1 LATSS
6 PRTEGQV
13 SRLQFDLN
21 IAQETFMIKTRTQVG
36 IVGAGPAGL
45 LLSHILHLH
54 GIESIVLERHT
65 RNDVEAIIKA
75 GVLEQGTVD
84 LLNQIGAGD
93 RMMREGLRHEGIVLR
108 YDGRDARIDLAG
120 LTGGKAVKIYAQHDV
135 IKDLVKLRLE
145 TGGDIRFEAKD
156 VSVYDLDEAQPKIRY
171 RDTDG
176 TVHEIACDF
185 IAGCDGT
192 QGISRPSIPAGALNV
207 YERLYPFGWFGIL
220 CKAPPSSDE
229 LIYSMHERGFVL
241 VSTRSPD
248 VQRMYFQ
255 CSPTEKVADWSDD
268 RIWAE
273 FRARLATRDGWEPK
287 EGPIFSKTVIGMRSL
302 VVEPMRYGRLF
313 LAGDSAH
320 VVPPT
325 GAKGLNLAA
334 TDAQILAKALTAYYE
349 NKGTDG
355 LDRYSATALRRIWKA
370 TRFSWWMTSMMHT
383 FPGSDAFQHRL
394 QVAELD
400 YVTGS
405 RAGATALAENY
416 VGLPI
421 E

>member
-1 LATSS
+1 
-6 PRTEGQV
+6 
-13 SRLQFDLN
+13 
-21 IAQETFMIKTRTQVG
+21 MRTQVG

-45 LLSHILHLH
+45 LLSHILHLN
-54 GIESIVLERHT
+54 GIESVVLEKHSR
-65 RNDVEAIIKA
+65 DDIEAIIKA

-84 LLNQIGAGD
+84 LMNEIGAGE
-93 RMMREGLRHEGIVLR
+93 RMMKEGFRHEGIVLR
-108 YDGRDARIDLAG
+108 FDGRDERIDFPSLS
-120 LTGGKAVKIYAQHDV
+120 GGKAVTIYAQHDV
-135 IKDLVKLRLE
+135 IKDLVKVRLA
-145 TGGDIRFEAKD
+145 TGGDIRFESKD
-156 VSVYDLDEAQPKIRY
+156 VSVYDLDTDAPKIRY
-171 RDTDG
+171 RSKEG
-176 TVHEIACDF
+176 VVEEITCDF

-192 QGISRPSIPAGALNV
+192 QGICRPSIPAGVLKV

-229 LIYSMHERGFVL
+229 LIYAMHERGFVL

-255 CSPTEKVADWSDD
+255 CSPTEKVDQWSDD

-273 FRARLATRDGWEPK
+273 FRARLETRDGWAPK

-302 VVEPMRYGRLF
+302 VTEPMRHGRLF

-334 TDAQILAKALTAYYE
+334 SDAQILARAITAYYK
-349 NKGTDG
+349 NKRSDL
-355 LDRYSATALRRIWKA
+355 LDQYSDTALRRIWKA
-370 TRFSWWMTSMMHT
+370 TRFSWWMTSMLHT
-383 FPGSDAFQHRL
+383 FPGTDEFQHRL
-394 QVAELD
+394 QIAELD
-400 YVTGS
+400 YLTRS
-405 RAGATALAENY
+405 RAAATALAENY

>member
-1 LATSS
+1 MAL
-6 PRTEGQV
+6 
-13 SRLQFDLN
+13 
-21 IAQETFMIKTRTQVG
+21 RTQVG

-45 LLSHILHLH
+45 LLSHILHRE
-54 GIESIVLERHT
+54 GIESIVLERNT

-84 LLNQIGAGD
+84 LMNEIGAGGQ
-93 RMMREGLRHEGIVLR
+93 MMKEGLRHEGIILR
-108 YDGRDARIDLAG
+108 FEGRDVRIDFPE
-120 LTGGKAVKIYAQHDV
+120 LTGGKSVMIYAQHDV
-135 IKDLVKLRLE
+135 NKDLIKARLD

-156 VSVYDLDEAQPKIRY
+156 VSVYDLDTREPKIRF
-171 RDTDG
+171 RSKAG
-176 TVHEIACDF
+176 EVQEITCDF

-192 QGISRPSIPAGALNV
+192 QGICRPSVPAGVIKV

-241 VSTRSPD
+241 VSTRSPE

-255 CSPTEKVADWSDD
+255 CSPTEKLDGWSDD

-273 FRARLATRDGWEPK
+273 FRARLERADGWAPK

-302 VVEPMRYGRLF
+302 VVDPMRYGRLF

-334 TDAQILAKALTAYYE
+334 SDAQILSRALVAYYKS
-349 NKGTDG
+349 NRSDL
-355 LDRYSATALRRIWKA
+355 LDQYSATALRRIWKA
-370 TRFSWWMTSMMHT
+370 THFSWWMTSMLHA
-383 FPGSDAFQHRL
+383 FPGADEFQHKL
-394 QVAELD
+394 QLAQLD
-400 YVTGS
+400 YFTGH
-405 RAGATALAENY
+405 RAGLQALAENY

>member
-1 LATSS
+1 
-6 PRTEGQV
+6 
-13 SRLQFDLN
+13 
-21 IAQETFMIKTRTQVG
+21 
-36 IVGAGPAGL
+36 
-45 LLSHILHLH
+45 LLSHILHLQ
-54 GIESIVLERHT
+54 GVESVILEKNSRDH
-65 RNDVEAIIKA
+65 VEAIIKA

-84 LLNQIGAGD
+84 LMNGIGAGK
-93 RMMREGLRHEGIVLR
+93 RMMQEGVHHEGIVLR
-108 YDGRDARIDLAG
+108 FDGRDERIDFPS
-120 LTGGKAVKIYAQHDV
+120 LTGGKAVTIYAQHDV
-135 IKDLVKLRLE
+135 NKDLIKARLSS
-145 TGGDIRFEAKD
+145 GGDIRFEAKD
-156 VSVYDLDEAQPKIRY
+156 VSVYDLDSSAPKIRF
-171 RDTDG
+171 RSKEGAVD
-176 TVHEIACDF
+176 EISCDF

-192 QGISRPSIPAGALNV
+192 QGICRPSIPAGALKV

-229 LIYSMHERGFVL
+229 LIYAMHERGFVL

-255 CSPTEKVADWSDD
+255 CTPTEKSDTWSDD

-273 FRARLATRDGWEPK
+273 FRARLQTNDGWAPK

-302 VVEPMRYGRLF
+302 VVEPMRYGQLF

-334 TDAQILAKALTAYYE
+334 SDAQILGRALTAYY
-349 NKGTDG
+349 KS
-355 LDRYSATALRRIWKA
+355 DRRDLIDQYSATALRRIWKA
-370 TRFSWWMTSMMHT
+370 TRFSWWMTSMLHT
-383 FPGSDAFQHRL
+383 FPGADEFQHRL
-394 QVAELD
+394 QLAELD

-405 RAGATALAENY
+405 RAGSTALAENY